1 MQGTSEGRSHLA
13 RDDYLYKDN
22 VAYFRTHTEID
33 LGSIR
38 RNAEAIKTSTGKQLI
53 AVVKAD
59 AYGHGIVPV
68 IEALRAVADMFAVA
82 TIAEGVALR
91 QAGIRDPILVLFSSL
106 PEQAADI
113 VAHGLTPTI
122 GDWEFAD
129 KLNVV
134 APETVNVH
142 VNINT
147 GMNRSGVSWT
157 EAGQFLR
164 RLKTLHR
171 LNVEGVFTH
180 LATAD
185 ETDKRFVCVQRKR
198 FSSVLE
204 KVSKRSALV
213 HAANS
218 AAALAIP
225 EAHFDAVR
233 PGLSLYGIYPA
244 SERPIKLEPALTW
257 KARIGWLGSI
267 SEGEGVSYGLRYK
280 APRETRV
287 AMVQVGYGDGYPR
300 ALSSVGEVLIGGTRR
315 PIIGSVCMDMSVVR
329 LEPTDNVSIGDE
341 VVLIGKQGDAE
352 ITVDELAHRAG
363 TITYEILT
371 QIGTRVPRIFK
382 Y

>member
-1 MQGTSEGRSHLA
+1 M
-13 RDDYLYKDN
+13 
-22 VAYFRTHTEID
+22 AYFRTHTEIN
-33 LGSIR
+33 LEAIR
-38 RNAEAIKTSTGKQLI
+38 RNAEIIKASTGKQLI

-59 AYGHGIVPV
+59 AYGHGVVPV
-68 IEALRAVADMFAVA
+68 IEALRTVADMFAVA
-82 TIAEGVALR
+82 TIEEGIALR
-91 QAGIRDPILVLFSSL
+91 QAGIGDPILVLFSSL
-106 PEQAADI
+106 PEQAAQI

-129 KLNVV
+129 RLNDV
-134 APETVNVH
+134 ASKIVSVH
-142 VNINT
+142 VNVNT
-147 GMNRSGVSWT
+147 GMNRSGIYWT
-157 EAGQFLR
+157 ETRQFLS

-171 LNVEGVFTH
+171 LNVAGLFTH

-185 ETDKRFVCVQRKR
+185 ETDKRFVFLQLKR

-204 KVSKRSALV
+204 KVSNGSELV

-244 SERPIKLEPALTW
+244 AERSIQLEPALTW
-257 KARIGWLGSI
+257 KARIGWIGSI

-280 APRETRV
+280 AQRETRV
-287 AMVQVGYGDGYPR
+287 VMVQVGYGDGYPR
-300 ALSSVGEVLIGGTRR
+300 ALSGVGEVLIGGARR
-315 PIIGSVCMDMSVVR
+315 PIVGRVCMDVSVVR
-329 LEPTDNVSIGDE
+329 LASTDDVSVGDE

-363 TITYEILT
+363 TIPYEILT
-371 QIGTRVPRIFK
+371 QIGARVPKNYI
-382 Y
+382 

>member
-1 MQGTSEGRSHLA
+1 M
-13 RDDYLYKDN
+13 D
-22 VAYFRTHTEID
+22 YFRTHTEID
-33 LGSIR
+33 LATIR
-38 RNAEAIKTSTGKQLI
+38 QNAEAIKVYTGKRLI

-59 AYGHGIVPV
+59 AYGHGVVPV
-68 IEALRAVADMFAVA
+68 IEALRTVADMFAVA
-82 TIAEGVALR
+82 TIEEGVALR

-106 PEQAADI
+106 PEQAAHI

-129 KLNVV
+129 RLNDV
-134 APETVNVH
+134 ASGTVNVH

-147 GMNRSGVSWT
+147 GMNRSGVYWT

-180 LATAD
+180 LTTAD
-185 ETDKRFVCVQRKR
+185 ETDKRFVFVQLDR

-204 KVSKRSALV
+204 KIANGSELIHV
-213 HAANS
+213 ANS

-233 PGLSLYGIYPA
+233 PGLSLYGIYPS

-257 KARIGWLGSI
+257 KARVGWIGSI
-267 SEGEGVSYGLRYK
+267 SEREGVSYGLRYK

-300 ALSSVGEVLIGGTRR
+300 ALSGVGEVLIGGARR
-315 PIIGSVCMDMSVVR
+315 SIIGRVCMDVSVVR
-329 LEPTDNVSIGDE
+329 LESTDNVSVGDE
-341 VVLIGKQGDAE
+341 VVLIGKQGNAE

-363 TITYEILT
+363 TISYEILT
-371 QIGTRVPRIFK
+371 QIGARVPKNYI
-382 Y
+382 

>member
-1 MQGTSEGRSHLA
+1 M
-13 RDDYLYKDN
+13 D
-22 VAYFRTHTEID
+22 YFRTHTEIN
-33 LGSIR
+33 LTAIR
-38 RNAEAIKTSTGKQLI
+38 RNAETIKASTGKQLI

-59 AYGHGIVPV
+59 AYGHGVVPV
-68 IEALRAVADMFAVA
+68 VEVLREVADLFAVA

-91 QAGIRDPILVLFSSL
+91 QAGIRDPILVLFSTL
-106 PEQAADI
+106 PEQAVYI

-122 GDWEFAD
+122 SDWEFAD
-129 KLNVV
+129 RLNAV
-134 APETVNVH
+134 ASKIVNVH

-147 GMNRSGVSWT
+147 GMNRSGIRWT
-157 EAGQFLR
+157 AAAQFLN

-171 LNVEGVFTH
+171 LNVAGVFTH

-185 ETDKRFVCVQRKR
+185 ETDKHFVFLQLKR
-198 FSSVLE
+198 FASGLK
-204 KVSKRSALV
+204 KVSTNSKLR

-244 SERPIKLEPALTW
+244 SERPIQLEPALTW
-257 KARIGWLGSI
+257 KARVGWIGSL
-267 SEGEGVSYGLRYK
+267 SEGEGVSYGLKYK

-300 ALSSVGEVLIGGTRR
+300 ELSGVGEVLIGGARR
-315 PIIGSVCMDMSVVR
+315 PIIGSVCMDVSVVR
-329 LEPTDNVSIGDE
+329 LESTDNVSVGDE
-341 VVLIGKQGDAE
+341 VVLIGKQGDSE

-363 TITYEILT
+363 TISYEILT
-371 QIGTRVPRIFK
+371 QIGARVPKHYI
-382 Y
+382 